1 MLSTFSCNNLI
12 GEKGKNAPVEKGK
25 QQIPID
31 QYEKNLDELVRRF
44 EKTGAKLIFANTTP
58 VPDGTGIR
66 VKGDAK
72 IYNVTA
78 EKVMGKHGV
87 PVNDLY
93 SFSMARLEKIQRPAN
108 VHFFPEGSR
117 LLGEQVTAH
126 VLEALDE
133 Q

>member
-1 MLSTFSCNNLI
+1 MVTRL
-12 GEKGKNAPVEKGK
+12 
-25 QQIPID
+25 
-31 QYEKNLDELVRRF
+31 

-72 IYNVTA
+72 IYNVAA
-78 EKVMGKHGV
+78 ERVMKKHGV

-93 SFSMARLEKIQRPAN
+93 SFSMARLEKIQRPRN

-117 LLGEQVTAH
+117 LLGEQVVEYITK
-126 VLEALDE
+126 ALDE